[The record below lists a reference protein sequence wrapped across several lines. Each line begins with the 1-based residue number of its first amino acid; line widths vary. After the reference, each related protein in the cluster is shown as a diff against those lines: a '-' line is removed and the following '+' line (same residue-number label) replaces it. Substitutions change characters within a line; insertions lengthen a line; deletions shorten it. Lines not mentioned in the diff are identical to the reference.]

1 MFAQSS
7 FAQNYGFSIFSE
19 NGEKF
24 DLFTN
29 YKRKTPQA
37 ANEVTVL
44 GYRRNTVSARIDF
57 ERNNLPEI
65 NQQIKMRD
73 GFISRYRIVNRGK
86 RNLELVFEGY
96 ESLPQYDDDNTTTI
110 VSIEKERPVTDYDYH
125 NYNRNYD
132 PYKQHPK
139 NAYNQPV
146 GNAEFALIMKNL
158 QGLNFDSEKLSR
170 AKQIVESNILTS
182 AQIKEMLTTFDFDS
196 KRLEFAKYA
205 YNYVYDKGM
214 YFIVN
219 ESFDFSSNGKQL
231 DEYIASIR

>member
-7 FAQNYGFSIFSE
+7 FAQNYGFSIYSE

-44 GYRRNTVSARIDF
+44 GFRKNIVSARIDF
-57 ERNNLPEI
+57 ERNTMPEI
-65 NQQIKMRD
+65 NQQIIMRD
-73 GFISRYRIVNRGK
+73 GFISRYRIVNRGRK
-86 RNLELVFEGY
+86 NAELVFEGY
-96 ESLPQYDDDNTTTI
+96 ENLPQYDDDNTTTI
-110 VSIEKERPVTDYDYH
+110 VSIEKERPLVDDYDKH
-125 NYNRNYD
+125 NYRDYE

-146 GNAEFALIMKNL
+146 DNAGFALIMKNL
-158 QGLNFDSEKLSR
+158 QGLSFDTEKISR

-182 AQIKEMLTTFDFDS
+182 TQVKEMLTTFDFDS
-196 KRLEFAKYA
+196 RRLEFAKYA
-205 YNYVYDKGM
+205 YNYVYDKNM